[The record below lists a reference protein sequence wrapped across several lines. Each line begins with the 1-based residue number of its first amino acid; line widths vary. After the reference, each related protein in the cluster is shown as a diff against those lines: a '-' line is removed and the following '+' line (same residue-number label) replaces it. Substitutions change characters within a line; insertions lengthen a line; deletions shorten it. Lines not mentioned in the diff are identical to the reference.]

1 MATGQMLCV
10 PFPLWISVSRRNRLA
25 SQLRSLKVYC
35 LNANLLLLLFS
46 PEQPGKSQEGVEQM
60 TLKAKTTENQQS
72 RSMRKWLLVVIKSI
86 KESSKVRLE
95 VTEKTKSNDNKTQK
109 ETS

>member
-1 MATGQMLCV
+1 
-10 PFPLWISVSRRNRLA
+10 
-25 SQLRSLKVYC
+25 
-35 LNANLLLLLFS
+35 
-46 PEQPGKSQEGVEQM
+46 M
-60 TLKAKTTENQQS
+60 TLKQKQQKTN
-72 RSMRKWLLVVIKSI
+72 RAGMREMAVVIKSI

>member
-10 PFPLWISVSRRNRLA
+10 PFSLWISVNWRNRLDR
-25 SQLRSLKVYC
+25 QLRSLKVYC
-35 LNANLLLLLFS
+35 LNDNLLLLLFS
-46 PEQPGKSQEGVEQM
+46 LNNQENHREGVEQM
-60 TLKAKTTENQQS
+60 TLRQKQQKTN
-72 RSMRKWLLVVIKSI
+72 RAGMREMAVVIKSI